1 MKLLVS
7 NDDGYLAAGIGALV
21 KALAGAGHEV
31 YVAAPHRQRSAASRS
46 RTMASP

>member
-31 YVAAPHRQRSAASRS
+31 YVAALRCRCGPSA
-46 RTMASP
+46 